1 MKNAANFK
9 KLQRFFDH
17 IIMYIGE
24 SADAMDLSCTDIPM
38 VTYNKTV

>member
-24 SADAMDLSCTDIPM
+24 SADLW
-38 VTYNKTV
+38 TYAVPIFQW